1 MLLVSFFVAPFVYG
15 QVEDP
20 INDLKIF
27 ETSTLFQDAGYL
39 NNNNLPVGNSKNKSI
54 SGSVF
59 KTNGALTVSA
69 LDLNGTAVG
78 VNHLV
83 LANVGFLYPTV
94 NTGISITSSSGTV
107 TSAKL
112 TFSTSSTGVPAG
124 VQNANDLVRFL
135 ASNGS
140 TVNTYN
146 INATSATVSNTV
158 YGSNNFRITH
168 NVSTGVFD
176 ITDQGGL
183 PIDVANLQALLRNTL
198 YAHSGGTVTEGSRYM
213 VVSVTDPNNTLT
225 AYTEIRLTRPPVAVD
240 DVNSIAANSIAAI
253 TGNLTSNDT
262 DPTTGDTR
270 TITEVHGYASKVGS
284 AYTTTFGTITVQSNG
299 TYSYNVDV
307 NNTTVKGLKT
317 GVSITDI
324 ISYQVRDIA
333 GNVDF
338 GYLTVTING
347 VTEPP
352 VATDNT
358 NNVTVGSSPVATGN
372 VISDDTGLGSDRLDR
387 NTSLFVWESQYTN
400 GAIVNGT
407 TRTLGGVNLSF
418 VQDTPA
424 GVGGAGN
431 QTVDFTTNGGH
442 TGYLLFASD
451 PAVNPAGD
459 NKLTIN
465 FNKPVTNISFTLSDI
480 DFSQSNTWQ
489 DQMRVVG
496 TLAGAT
502 VTYNK
507 QVAGSIVQTGTDTFY
522 GTGSVPANDAHGNV
536 TISFN
541 SPINKLE
548 FYYNYGPAVTAA
560 NPGGQIAGLTDLVWQ
575 DNEASGVLRVNGL
588 TTNVGVP
595 VAGTYGTFIIYAN
608 GNYTYTLNSTNPAV
622 LALTS
627 GQTLT
632 DSIPYS
638 ISDNISGA
646 GNIATANLIITITC
660 TPPAA
665 PTVAIGAATCNS
677 PGTATI
683 TNYDSSSAYTFSPV
697 GPTVVAGGV
706 VSNLTPNTS
715 YTVTATVGGGGCT
728 SNASSAFSVN
738 PSQTPSAPTSGT
750 VTQPTCSTATGSFQ
764 ITGYSASNTYTFTPS
779 VVSISGT
786 GLVTATAGTY
796 TFTQM
801 NAAGCISPVSS
812 DIVVNAQPATPSAP
826 TSGTVTQ
833 PTCSTATGSFQI
845 TGYSASNTYTFT
857 PSVVSVSGTGL
868 VTATAGTYTFTQT
881 NAAGCISPVSSDI
894 VVNAQPAT
902 PSAPTAGTVT
912 QPTCATATG
921 SFQITGYTA
930 SNTYTFTPSVVSI
943 SGTGLVT
950 ATAGTYTFTQT
961 NAAGCISP
969 VSSDIVVNA
978 QPATP
983 AAPTAGTVT
992 QPTCSTATG
1001 SFQITGYSAS

>member
-1 MLLVSFFVAPFVYG
+1 MLLVSFLVAPFGYG
-15 QVEDP
+15 QVQDP
-20 INDLKIF
+20 ISDLKIF
-27 ETSTLFQDAGYL
+27 DTSTLFRDNGSL
-39 NNNNLPVGNSKNKSI
+39 DTSSESVSKSSKKSI
-54 SGSVF
+54 SGSFF
-59 KTNGALTVSA
+59 KTSGALTVSA
-69 LDLNGTAVG
+69 LDLNGTAAG

-83 LANVGFLYPTV
+83 LANVGFLYSTV
-94 NTGISITSSSGTV
+94 STGISITSSTGTV

-140 TVNTYN
+140 TVNTYF
-146 INATSATVSNTV
+146 INGTSATVSNTV

-198 YAHSGGTVTEGSRYM
+198 YAHSGVTVTEGSRYM

-240 DVNSIAANSIAAI
+240 DVNSVAANSVAAI
-253 TGNLTSNDT
+253 AGNLSSNDT
-262 DPTTGDTR
+262 DPTPGDTR
-270 TITEVHGYASKVGS
+270 TITEVHGYAASVGA
-284 AYTTTFGTITVQSNG
+284 AYTTTYGTITVQSNG

-324 ISYQVRDIA
+324 ISYQIRDIA

-358 NNVTVGSSPVATGN
+358 NNVTVGTSTVATGN
-372 VISDDTGLGSDRLDR
+372 VISDDTGLGSDKLDR
-387 NTSLFVWESQYTN
+387 NTSLFVWESQYTD
-400 GAIVNGT
+400 GATVNGT

-424 GVGGAGN
+424 GVGAASN
-431 QTVDFTTNGGH
+431 QTVNFGTNGGH
-442 TGYLLFASD
+442 AGYFYFASD

-459 NKLTIN
+459 NKFTIN
-465 FNKPVTNISFTLSDI
+465 FNKPVTNISFTLTDI
-480 DFSQSNTWQ
+480 DYSQSNTWQ

-507 QVAGSIVQTGTDTFY
+507 QVAGSIVQTGSDTFY
-522 GTGSVPANDAHGNV
+522 GTGNVPPNDAHGNV

-548 FYYNYGPAVTAA
+548 FYYNYGPNVTAPD
-560 NPGGQIAGLTDLVWQ
+560 PGGQIAGLTDLVWQ
-575 DNEASGVLRVNGL
+575 DDEASGVLRVNGL

-608 GNYTYTLNSTNPAV
+608 GSYTYTLNSSNPAV

-638 ISDNISGA
+638 ISDNIPGS
-646 GNIATANLIITITC
+646 GNIATANLIITIRC

-665 PTVAIGAATCNS
+665 PTIAIGAATCAS
-677 PGTATI
+677 QGTATI
-683 TNYDSSSAYTFSPV
+683 TNYDSSFAYTVSPA
-697 GPTVVAGGV
+697 GPTVGAGGV
-706 VSNLTPNTS
+706 ISNLTPNTS
-715 YTVTATVGGGGCT
+715 YTVTATTGGGGCT
-728 SNASSAFSVN
+728 SPSS
-738 PSQTPSAPTSGT
+738 
-750 VTQPTCSTATGSFQ
+750 
-764 ITGYSASNTYTFTPS
+764 SN
-779 VVSISGT
+779 
-786 GLVTATAGTY
+786 
-796 TFTQM
+796 
-801 NAAGCISPVSS
+801 
-812 DIVVNAQPATPSAP
+812 IVVNAQPATPA
-826 TSGTVTQ
+826 
-833 PTCSTATGSFQI
+833 
-845 TGYSASNTYTFT
+845 
-857 PSVVSVSGTGL
+857 
-868 VTATAGTYTFTQT
+868 
-881 NAAGCISPVSSDI
+881 
-894 VVNAQPAT
+894 
-902 PSAPTAGTVT
+902 APTAGTVT

-921 SFQITGYTA
+921 SFQITGYSA
-930 SNTYTFTPSVVSI
+930 SNTYAFT
-943 SGTGLVT
+943 
-950 ATAGTYTFTQT
+950 
-961 NAAGCISP
+961 
-969 VSSDIVVNA
+969 
-978 QPATP
+978 
-983 AAPTAGTVT
+983 
-992 QPTCSTATG
+992 
-1001 SFQITGYSAS
+1001 